1 MAALFFG
8 EPVLTPRHCED
19 PLARNDGFIHLRWR
33 ASFRVPETSNVHHR
47 PCRQSERSACA
58 RRTIQ
63 RLAVRA
69 GEGDCRAA
77 EENTEGRG
85 LVRARL
91 WTVRP
96 PPYPHFWRIP
106 PFHHGPPHLPPPAL

>member
-47 PCRQSERSACA
+47 PCRQSERSPCA

-69 GEGDCRAA
+69 GERDCPAA
-77 EENTEGRG
+77 QETTQPRG
-85 LVRARL
+85 LVRDRL
-91 WTVRP
+91 WTV
-96 PPYPHFWRIP
+96 
-106 PFHHGPPHLPPPAL
+106 PPAAYRHFC